1 MIGKSNSI
9 VIQKLKQALAE
20 AGVNKY
26 KNIESTIVQVLSNS
40 LGENNEL
47 TEKARTIQLGYVVPS
62 AASCMNG
69 LTTQIQYNNEQYK
82 MYVDLLDEAENY
94 LKMFTISDSA
104 NDEFKPEEMYN
115 LLVSGD
121 ENAWENNSLI
131 FDINRCIV
139 EYTDQD
145 LTDRF
150 SALGNNEIIAIKKCP
165 CIFAYENSCS
175 KDASV
180 GYITDIIVRP
190 IGVKILFEK
199 IYALPKEDLNQKE
212 FELDIRKWELNRTHW
227 AIKKV
232 NLYKELQALGIN
244 LNMLKSNHLVD
255 ITNHYFKVS
264 FTFPGEARNTVEAV
278 ERELEKI
285 IDTNDIFYDNNF
297 ISQLAIP
304 SLDILLQ
311 DIYRN
316 RTKLIVVFLCEKYQ
330 EKEWCG
336 IEFRAIREMI
346 MEKEIGKIMFIR
358 LDKGHVDGV
367 FNTDGYIDGTK
378 FTPQQLAEFINER
391 LILLA

>member
-69 LTTQIQYNNEQYK
+69 FTTQNHITMSNK

-104 NDEFKPEEMYN
+104 NDEFKPEKMYN

-145 LTDRF
+145 LTDKF

-190 IGVKILFEK
+190 IGVKIFFEK
-199 IYALPKEDLNQKE
+199 IYALPKEGLNQKD

-227 AIKKV
+227 ALCFCVKNIRKKNGV
-232 NLYKELQALGIN
+232 ELN
-244 LNMLKSNHLVD
+244 SKRS
-255 ITNHYFKVS
+255 
-264 FTFPGEARNTVEAV
+264 
-278 ERELEKI
+278 EK
-285 IDTNDIFYDNNF
+285 
-297 ISQLAIP
+297 
-304 SLDILLQ
+304 
-311 DIYRN
+311 
-316 RTKLIVVFLCEKYQ
+316 
-330 EKEWCG
+330 
-336 IEFRAIREMI
+336 
-346 MEKEIGKIMFIR
+346 
-358 LDKGHVDGV
+358 
-367 FNTDGYIDGTK
+367 
-378 FTPQQLAEFINER
+378 
-391 LILLA
+391 